1 MKEHMNPDGSYG
13 ALVPDS
19 ATISHLA
26 WIGYS
31 ARIGE
36 WTWIGDGARI
46 GERTWIG
53 DGASIGT
60 CATIG
65 DLATIGERA
74 TIGDGARIGKRTR
87 IGAWA
92 TVQTIRRTDGYWFA
106 LVPLESG
113 DWRVTAGC
121 RDFTPIEAREH
132 WTRTRGGT
140 LLGAEILAILDYF
153 DARMALGIRGGAPA

>member
-1 MKEHMNPDGSYG
+1 MEQHINPDGSYG
-13 ALVPDS
+13 PLVPNS

-26 WIGYS
+26 WIGDS

-36 WTWIGDGARI
+36 
-46 GERTWIG
+46 
-53 DGASIGT
+53 
-60 CATIG
+60 
-65 DLATIGERA
+65 
-74 TIGDGARIGKRTR
+74 RTR

-113 DWRVTAGC
+113 DWRMTAGC
-121 RDFTPIEAREH
+121 RDFTPIEARDH

-140 LLGAEILAILDYF
+140 LLGAETLAILDYF
-153 DARMALGIRGGAPA
+153 DACMALRIRGRTPA

>member
-1 MKEHMNPDGSYG
+1 MEQHINPDGSYG
-13 ALVPDS
+13 PLVPNS

-36 WTWIGDGARI
+36 
-46 GERTWIG
+46 RTWIG
-53 DGASIGT
+53 DSTKIGT

-65 DLATIGERA
+65 DSTRIGTCA
-74 TIGDGARIGKRTR
+74 TIGDSARIGERTR

-113 DWRVTAGC
+113 DWRMTAGC
-121 RDFTPIEAREH
+121 RDFTPIEARDH

-140 LLGAEILAILDYF
+140 LLGAETLAILDYF
-153 DARMALGIRGGAPA
+153 DARMALGIRGMTPA